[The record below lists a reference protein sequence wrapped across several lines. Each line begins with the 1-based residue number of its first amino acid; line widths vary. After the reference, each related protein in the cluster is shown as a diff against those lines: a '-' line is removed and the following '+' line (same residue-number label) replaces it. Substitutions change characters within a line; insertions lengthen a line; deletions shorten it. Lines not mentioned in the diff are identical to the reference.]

1 MAFLDCYYTL
11 CDCLGE
17 IIGGALVADRAVARI
32 VADMG
37 LAFFF
42 FLMYYCDL
50 QNIKEGICV

>member
-1 MAFLDCYYTL
+1 ML

-17 IIGGALVADRAVARI
+17 IIGGALV

-42 FLMYYCDL
+42 FFDL
-50 QNIKEGICV
+50 LL